1 MKKIVLSI
9 VLIAVLSCNSNRNSG
24 RFISET
30 DTTFSEEIR
39 GISLKINNNPND
51 AELYYKRANTFY
63 FEKYNDAILDFE
75 TAISINPK
83 QALYHYKCAES
94 LISMDSTNSNKTKE
108 HLIQAIKIKSDY
120 PEASFLLAKYYL
132 ARQEYDKSIDLLN
145 PLRDQIDFS
154 DDAYVLISIAF
165 KEQKDTVSAQKVI
178 ENALLKIRIILMQ
191 SCKNVISLSQQ

>member
-1 MKKIVLSI
+1 
-9 VLIAVLSCNSNRNSG
+9 
-24 RFISET
+24 
-30 DTTFSEEIR
+30 
-39 GISLKINNNPND
+39 
-51 AELYYKRANTFY
+51 
-63 FEKYNDAILDFE
+63 
-75 TAISINPK
+75 
-83 QALYHYKCAES
+83 
-94 LISMDSTNSNKTKE
+94 MDSTNSNKTKE

-191 SCKNVISLSQQ
+191 SCKKRYFFITAMTL